1 MRVLALRPRAR
12 SEPSAGSAPTGTKL
26 EWRRAMLLDLNLASL
41 AGEPFFQA
49 VQKKPAP
56 DGPEPVHPHR
66 QDWHRRQAWK
76 GRNDRNYCYYNR
88 PCLSRAEV
96 TALVG
101 EV

>member
-1 MRVLALRPRAR
+1 
-12 SEPSAGSAPTGTKL
+12 
-26 EWRRAMLLDLNLASL
+26 MLLDLNLASL